1 MKKRIFENLNI
12 AIKGSQKV
20 NFKIYIFFKFW
31 EVTVSLKMFF

>member
-20 NFKIYIFFKFW
+20 NLDLHFFQ
-31 EVTVSLKMFF
+31 VLGSNT